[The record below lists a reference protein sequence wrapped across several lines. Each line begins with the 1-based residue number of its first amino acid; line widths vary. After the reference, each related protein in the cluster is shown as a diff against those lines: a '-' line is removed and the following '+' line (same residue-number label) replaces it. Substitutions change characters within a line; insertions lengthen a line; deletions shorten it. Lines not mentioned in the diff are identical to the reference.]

1 MTALLDIRGLSVHFP
16 GHVAVDNLDLRI
28 AKGEMLALVGES
40 GCGKS
45 TTALSIMRLLPA
57 QTKISGA
64 ITLGG
69 KDLLRLGERQLAEVR
84 GNDISMIFQEPMT
97 SLNPVMSI
105 GRQVEEALTLHLT
118 LTRAQARARAIELLK
133 QVKLPDPESRFD
145 DYPHHLSGGQRQR
158 VMIAMAIA
166 CQPDLLIAD
175 EPTTALDVTI
185 QSQILALLDELRRE
199 LNMAVLLITHDLGVV
214 SQWADR
220 VAVMHN
226 GRKLEEGPADRILL
240 HPQHTYTQGL
250 LHASLHL
257 EQDAH
262 YRQSRLAEIRYSDEQ
277 GFTLFQP
284 PARTAET
291 AAPASAPQPLLAV
304 SNLTVTYESA
314 QGDLAAVNDV
324 SLRLHAG
331 ETLGL
336 VGESGCG
343 KSTLSR
349 AIMRLEQAQ
358 SGQIV
363 FDGQDLL
370 ALSRRRL
377 LPWRKRIQ
385 MVFQDP
391 YGSLNPRQ
399 SIDEI
404 LGYALAIHGI
414 KERGER
420 ERRIMRIL
428 DDVGL
433 PQSARRRYP
442 HEFSGGQR
450 QRIGIAR
457 ALVLRPQLLICDEPV
472 SALDVSVQ
480 AQIINLLVDLKAELG
495 LTYLF
500 ISHDLAVVRYIA
512 DRVLVMNGGRIVEEG
527 DHERIW
533 HHPQHPYT
541 RTLLDAV
548 PGRQN
553 RGQRPSAAPSFVS
566 ALS

>member
-64 ITLGG
+64 VTLGG
-69 KDLLRLGERQLAEVR
+69 KDLLRLGERQLAGVR
-84 GNDISMIFQEPMT
+84 GNDVSMIFQEPMT

-105 GRQVEEALTLHLT
+105 GRQVEEALTLHLPLSRT
-118 LTRAQARARAIELLK
+118 QARARALELLA

-262 YRQSRLAEIRYSDEQ
+262 YRRSRLAEIRYSDAQ

-284 PARTAET
+284 PARTEAAPT
-291 AAPASAPQPLLAV
+291 AAAAQPLLTV
-304 SNLTVTYESA
+304 GNLTVAYESA
-314 QGDLAAVNDV
+314 QDDITAVDDV
-324 SLRLHAG
+324 SFRLHAG

-358 SGQIV
+358 SGRVV

-370 ALSRRRL
+370 TLSRRQL

-404 LGYALAIHGI
+404 LGYALAIHGV
-414 KERGER
+414 KDRRER
-420 ERRIMRIL
+420 ERRIVRIL

-433 PQSARRRYP
+433 PQAARQRYP

-533 HHPQHPYT
+533 RHPQHPYT

-548 PGRQN
+548 PGRKN
-553 RGQRPSAAPSFVS
+553 RGRQPSAAPTRVS

>member
-64 ITLGG
+64 VTLGG
-69 KDLLRLGERQLAEVR
+69 KDLLRLGERQLADVR
-84 GNDISMIFQEPMT
+84 GNDVSMIFQEPMT

-105 GRQVEEALTLHLT
+105 GRQVEEALTLHLPLSRT
-118 LTRAQARARAIELLK
+118 QARARALELLA

-262 YRQSRLAEIRYSDEQ
+262 YRRSRLAEIRYSDAQ

-284 PARTAET
+284 PAHTEAAPT
-291 AAPASAPQPLLAV
+291 AAAAQPLLTV
-304 SNLTVTYESA
+304 GNLTVAYESA
-314 QGDLAAVNDV
+314 QDDITAVDDV
-324 SLRLHAG
+324 SFRLHAG

-358 SGQIV
+358 SGRVV

-370 ALSRRRL
+370 TLSRRQL

-404 LGYALAIHGI
+404 LGYALAIHGV
-414 KERGER
+414 KDRRER
-420 ERRIMRIL
+420 ERRIVRIL

-433 PQSARRRYP
+433 PQAARQRYP

-533 HHPQHPYT
+533 RHPQHPYT

-548 PGRQN
+548 PGRKN
-553 RGQRPSAAPSFVS
+553 RGRQPSAAPTPVS